1 MRFVAIDLGDMRT
14 GVAVGDLVTGIA
26 APVTVIECPI
36 DRAGGNDLLRELVR
50 EIDDLIGRPPSPP
63 SPPSSSPRAAL
74 VVGLPLNMD
83 STEGP
88 RAKLTRAWAKRLAD
102 ATGWGVEFVDERLSS
117 RAADAKLA
125 RSGLTYKQKKERRD
139 AIAAAG
145 ILQAF
150 LDQRRAAST
159 PPNSDPYEPTPTD
172 EP

>member
-63 SPPSSSPRAAL
+63 SSSPRAAL

-88 RAKLTRAWAKRLAD
+88 RAKLTRAWARRLAD

-139 AIAAAG
+139 AIAAAA

-159 PPNSDPYEPTPTD
+159 PPHSDPYEPTPTD

>member
-50 EIDDLIGRPPSPP
+50 EIDDLIGRPPNSAAPP
-63 SPPSSSPRAAL
+63 PAPRAAL

-88 RAKLTRAWAKRLAD
+88 RAKLTRAWARRLAD

-159 PPNSDPYEPTPTD
+159 PPRSDPYEPTPTD